1 MKVSEI
7 IYLLEHGYTK
17 DEIEKMTAENVGES
31 DNSGGAAAGI
41 PETPTEKTDAN
52 VTENDKETKPE
63 PKPEPEE
70 SETEKLI
77 KALGLKLDTAIN
89 AIHKSNVN
97 NLEGKDEQVTVD
109 DVLAQILSPT
119 NKGGN

>member
-31 DNSGGAAAGI
+31 DNLGGATAAI
-41 PETPTEKTDAN
+41 PETPTEKPEETVAK
-52 VTENDKETKPE
+52 NDTETKPE
-63 PKPEPEE
+63 PVE

-97 NLEGKDEQVTVD
+97 NIEGSGEQVTVD
-109 DVLAQILSPT
+109 DVLAQILNPT